1 MKSARK
7 LSAKVERL
15 SLLSGLVVGLGLF
28 AANHAL
34 AAEYYVATTGS
45 DSNPGTQ
52 ASPFAT
58 LTKGIS
64 SAGAGD
70 TVYIGGGTYY
80 PSGGFTFSKSGTS
93 DTNRIK
99 YWAVPGEKPVFDFSK
114 VNGSPEGFTVSGSW
128 LHFKGIEI
136 CNLPVNSGVI
146 GINNAH
152 DDIMELMNTHHTQ
165 ATGIFISHGSG
176 GHLFLNCDSHD
187 NYDPSS
193 AQGDGQNADGF
204 GVHYQAAG
212 DGTSTTIRGCR
223 AWWNS
228 DDGYDFI
235 NQEVPVTIENSW
247 SFGNGFSN
255 YGAGRPAAGNG
266 NGFKIGSSKTGIRHL
281 VQNNVAWGN
290 KANGFYANHSSG
302 GNTWY
307 NNTSFQNGTQFN
319 MLASTWSEP
328 NGGGTRTDGVTLT
341 GAKAHIL
348 RNNIGYPNKN
358 EYMDASYG
366 VDSQFNT
373 WDLNITP
380 AAKDFLSITDTSVG
394 GTGADIETTSLALGP
409 RQADGSLPNVDFMKL
424 AAGSQMIDKGTNV
437 GLPYVGAAPDLG
449 AYEYGATGGTP
460 TGGVTGAGGAT
471 GAAGATGTGGATGA
485 AGATGTGGATGSGG
499 KTGSGGITG
508 TGGATA
514 TGGATTATG
523 GKIGSGGATTVVGG
537 KTASSSAPGTGGTTG
552 AGGGTVLGGAPG
564 PGGNT
569 GAGGVM
575 ETGGTSGVVDTG
587 GTVET
592 GGAETGGSVATGGQV
607 ATGGVPGSA
616 GATAPVETGGA
627 VITGGTSQPGSAG
640 GTTGT
645 TEATGTS
652 GGCSCRIAG
661 RPATGSSGFALLGLL
676 VFALRFRK
684 RPGYNRKT
692 QP

>member
-7 LSAKVERL
+7 PSAKVERL
-15 SLLSGLVVGLGLF
+15 SLLSGLLFSLGLF
-28 AANHAL
+28 ATNHAL
-34 AAEYYVATTGS
+34 AADYYVATTGS

-58 LTKGIS
+58 LTKGVS

-114 VNGSPEGFTVSGSW
+114 VSGSPEGFTVTGSW

-152 DDIMELMNTHHTQ
+152 NDIMEMMNMHHTQ

-247 SFGNGFSN
+247 AFGNGFSN
-255 YGAGRPAAGNG
+255 YGAGRPADGNG

-319 MLASTWSEP
+319 MLASTWSAP

-341 GAKAHIL
+341 GAAAHIM
-348 RNNIGYPNKN
+348 RNNIAFPNKN
-358 EYMDASYG
+358 EYITGYG
-366 VDSQFNT
+366 VDTAFNS

-380 AAKDFLSITDTSVG
+380 AAKDFLSITDTTVG
-394 GTGADIETTSLALGP
+394 GTGQAIETSSLALGP
-409 RQADGSLPNVDFMKL
+409 RKADGSLPDVDFMKL
-424 AAGSQMIDKGTNV
+424 AAGSAMIDKGTDV
-437 GLPYVGAAPDLG
+437 KLPFVGAAPDLG

-460 TGGVTGAGGAT
+460 TGGATGAGGA
-471 GAAGATGTGGATGA
+471 A
-485 AGATGTGGATGSGG
+485 
-499 KTGSGGITG
+499 G

-514 TGGATTATG
+514 TGGKTGGGGVTAAGGQTGGGGATVATG
-523 GKIGSGGATTVVGG
+523 GKTGNGGATGGGGITTVAGG
-537 KTASSSAPGTGGTTG
+537 KTASSSASGFGGTTG

-564 PGGNT
+564 TGGDT
-569 GAGGVM
+569 GTGGVI
-575 ETGGTSGVVDTG
+575 ETGGTSGVVQPG
-587 GTVET
+587 GTVAL
-592 GGAETGGSVATGGQV
+592 GGAETGGSVATGGQL
-607 ATGGVPGSA
+607 AAGGVPGSA
-616 GATAPVETGGA
+616 GATAPVKTGGA
-627 VITGGTSQPGSAG
+627 MVTSETSQPGSTG
-640 GTTGT
+640 GTTASSI
-645 TEATGTS
+645 ATGTS

-661 RPATGSSGFALLGLL
+661 RQATAYQGFALLGLL
-676 VFALRFRK
+676 MVAIRLRR
-684 RPGYNRKT
+684 RR
-692 QP
+692 

>member
-7 LSAKVERL
+7 PSAKVERL
-15 SLLSGLVVGLGLF
+15 SLLSGLLFSLGLF
-28 AANHAL
+28 ATNHAL
-34 AAEYYVATTGS
+34 AADYYVATTGS

-58 LTKGIS
+58 LTKGVS

-114 VNGSPEGFTVSGSW
+114 VSGSPEGFTVTGSW

-152 DDIMELMNTHHTQ
+152 NDIMEMMNMHHTQ

-212 DGTSTTIRGCR
+212 DGTSTVIRGCR
-223 AWWNS
+223 SWWNS

-247 SFGNGFSN
+247 AFGNGFSN
-255 YGAGRPAAGNG
+255 YGAGRPADGNG

-319 MLASTWSEP
+319 MLASTWSAP

-341 GAKAHIL
+341 GAAAHIM
-348 RNNIGYPNKN
+348 RNNIAFPNKN
-358 EYMDASYG
+358 EYITGYG
-366 VDSQFNT
+366 VDTAFNS

-380 AAKDFLSITDTSVG
+380 AAKDFLSITDTTVG
-394 GTGADIETTSLALGP
+394 GTGQAIETSSLALGP
-409 RQADGSLPNVDFMKL
+409 RKADGSLPDVDFMKL
-424 AAGSQMIDKGTNV
+424 AAGSAMIDKGTDV
-437 GLPYVGAAPDLG
+437 KLPFVGAAPDLG

-460 TGGVTGAGGAT
+460 TGGASGAS
-471 GAAGATGTGGATGA
+471 GAA
-485 AGATGTGGATGSGG
+485 
-499 KTGSGGITG
+499 G

-514 TGGATTATG
+514 TGGKTGGGGVTAAGGQTGGGGATVATG
-523 GKIGSGGATTVVGG
+523 GKTGNGGATGGGGITTVAGG
-537 KTASSSAPGTGGTTG
+537 KTASSSASGLGGTTG

-564 PGGNT
+564 TGGDT
-569 GAGGVM
+569 GTGGVI
-575 ETGGTSGVVDTG
+575 ETGGTSGVVQPG
-587 GTVET
+587 GTVAL
-592 GGAETGGSVATGGQV
+592 GGAETGGSVATGGQL
-607 ATGGVPGSA
+607 AAGGVPGSA
-616 GATAPVETGGA
+616 GATAPVKTGGA
-627 VITGGTSQPGSAG
+627 MVTSETSQPGSTG
-640 GTTGT
+640 GTTASSI
-645 TEATGTS
+645 ATGTS

-661 RPATGSSGFALLGLL
+661 RQATAYQGFALLGLL
-676 VFALRFRK
+676 MVAIRLRR
-684 RPGYNRKT
+684 RR
-692 QP
+692 

>member
-1 MKSARK
+1 MKSSNYLTK
-7 LSAKVERL
+7 
-15 SLLSGLVVGLGLF
+15 SGQRNTFSFWLIVGLGFF
-28 AANHAL
+28 AAKNAF
-34 AAEYYVATTGS
+34 AAEYYVSTTGS

-58 LTKGIS
+58 LTKGVS

-114 VNGSPEGFTVSGSW
+114 VSGSPEAFTVSGSW

-152 DDIMELMNTHHTQ
+152 NDIMELMNMHHTQ
-165 ATGIFISHGSG
+165 ATGIFISHGTG

-247 SFGNGFSN
+247 AFGNGFSN
-255 YGAGRPAAGNG
+255 YGAGKPADGNG

-319 MLASTWSEP
+319 MLASTWSAP

-341 GAKAHIL
+341 GAAAHIM
-348 RNNIGYPNKN
+348 RNNLAFPNKN
-358 EYMDASYG
+358 DYITGYG
-366 VDSQFNT
+366 VDTQFNS

-380 AAKDFLSITDTSVG
+380 AAKDFLSITDPTVG
-394 GTGADIETTSLALGP
+394 GTGQALETTSPALGP

-424 AAGSQMIDKGTNV
+424 AAGSAMIDKGKDV
-437 GLPYVGAAPDLG
+437 GLPFVGAAPDLG
-449 AYEYGATGGTP
+449 AYEFGATGTA
-460 TGGVTGAGGAT
+460 GASGSGGAT
-471 GAAGATGTGGATGA
+471 GAGGSPGTGGAVGTGGATGTGAGGKIGTGGSTVVGGA
-485 AGATGTGGATGSGG
+485 AGTGGALAAGGTPGSGGTTLVGGRPATGGTTSVVGSGGAVGAGGAAVGTGGAT
-499 KTGSGGITG
+499 IA

-514 TGGATTATG
+514 NSGGAIALGGMIGTGGSPRTGGASTTSPA
-523 GKIGSGGATTVVGG
+523 A
-537 KTASSSAPGTGGTTG
+537 
-552 AGGGTVLGGAPG
+552 
-564 PGGNT
+564 
-569 GAGGVM
+569 
-575 ETGGTSGVVDTG
+575 TG
-587 GTVET
+587 GTV
-592 GGAETGGSVATGGQV
+592 AATGGSSGN
-607 ATGGVPGSA
+607 S
-616 GATAPVETGGA
+616 TAQ
-627 VITGGTSQPGSAG
+627 GTASSN
-640 GTTGT
+640 
-645 TEATGTS
+645 
-652 GGCSCRIAG
+652 GCSCRLAG
-661 RPATGSSGFALLGLL
+661 AETASHPGFALLALL
-676 VFALRFRK
+676 MFALRLRK
-684 RPGYNRKT
+684 RR
-692 QP
+692 

>member
-1 MKSARK
+1 MKSSNYLTK
-7 LSAKVERL
+7 
-15 SLLSGLVVGLGLF
+15 SGQRNTFSFWLIVGLGFF
-28 AANHAL
+28 AAKNAF
-34 AAEYYVATTGS
+34 AAEYYVSTTGS

-58 LTKGIS
+58 LTKGVS

-114 VNGSPEGFTVSGSW
+114 VNGSPEAFTVSGSW

-152 DDIMELMNTHHTQ
+152 NDIMELMNMHHTQ
-165 ATGIFISHGSG
+165 ATGIFISHGTG

-247 SFGNGFSN
+247 AFGNGFSN
-255 YGAGRPAAGNG
+255 YGAGKPADGNG

-319 MLASTWSEP
+319 MLASTWSAP

-341 GAKAHIL
+341 GAAAHIM
-348 RNNIGYPNKN
+348 RNNLAFPNKN
-358 EYMDASYG
+358 DYITGYG
-366 VDSQFNT
+366 VDTQFNS

-380 AAKDFLSITDTSVG
+380 AAKDFLSITDPTVG
-394 GTGADIETTSLALGP
+394 GTGQALETTSPALGP

-424 AAGSQMIDKGTNV
+424 AAGSAMIDKGKDV
-437 GLPYVGAAPDLG
+437 GLPFVGAAPDLG
-449 AYEYGATGGTP
+449 AYEFGATGTA
-460 TGGVTGAGGAT
+460 GASGSGGAT
-471 GAAGATGTGGATGA
+471 GAGGSPGTGGAVGTGGATGTGAGGKIGTGGSTVVGGA
-485 AGATGTGGATGSGG
+485 AGTGGALAAGGTPDSGGTTLVGGRPATGGTTSVVGSGGAVGAGGAAVGTGGAT
-499 KTGSGGITG
+499 IA

-514 TGGATTATG
+514 NSGGAIALGGMIGTGGSPITGGASTTSPA
-523 GKIGSGGATTVVGG
+523 A
-537 KTASSSAPGTGGTTG
+537 
-552 AGGGTVLGGAPG
+552 
-564 PGGNT
+564 
-569 GAGGVM
+569 
-575 ETGGTSGVVDTG
+575 TG
-587 GTVET
+587 GTV
-592 GGAETGGSVATGGQV
+592 AATGGSSGN
-607 ATGGVPGSA
+607 S
-616 GATAPVETGGA
+616 TAQ
-627 VITGGTSQPGSAG
+627 GTASSN
-640 GTTGT
+640 
-645 TEATGTS
+645 
-652 GGCSCRIAG
+652 GCSCRLAG
-661 RPATGSSGFALLGLL
+661 AETASHPGFALLALL
-676 VFALRFRK
+676 MFALRLRK
-684 RPGYNRKT
+684 RR
-692 QP
+692 

>member
-7 LSAKVERL
+7 LSAKL
-15 SLLSGLVVGLGLF
+15 
-28 AANHAL
+28 
-34 AAEYYVATTGS
+34 S
-45 DSNPGTQ
+45 DSRCCLVLWSAW
-52 ASPFAT
+52 ASSPPPCAGRGVLRGHHGQRFESWHPSQPFCHPDQ
-58 LTKGIS
+58 
-64 SAGAGD
+64 GD
-70 TVYIGGGTYY
+70 QLGGGWRHGLHRRRNLLPQRRLHILEERNLGYQ
-80 PSGGFTFSKSGTS
+80 PHQVLGRSGRETG
-93 DTNRIK
+93 
-99 YWAVPGEKPVFDFSK
+99 FDFSK

-341 GAKAHIL
+341 G
-348 RNNIGYPNKN
+348 R
-358 EYMDASYG
+358 
-366 VDSQFNT
+366 
-373 WDLNITP
+373 
-380 AAKDFLSITDTSVG
+380 
-394 GTGADIETTSLALGP
+394 
-409 RQADGSLPNVDFMKL
+409 R
-424 AAGSQMIDKGTNV
+424 
-437 GLPYVGAAPDLG
+437 
-449 AYEYGATGGTP
+449 P
-460 TGGVTGAGGAT
+460 T
-471 GAAGATGTGGATGA
+471 
-485 AGATGTGGATGSGG
+485 
-499 KTGSGGITG
+499 
-508 TGGATA
+508 
-514 TGGATTATG
+514 
-523 GKIGSGGATTVVGG
+523 
-537 KTASSSAPGTGGTTG
+537 
-552 AGGGTVLGGAPG
+552 
-564 PGGNT
+564 
-569 GAGGVM
+569 
-575 ETGGTSGVVDTG
+575 
-587 GTVET
+587 
-592 GGAETGGSVATGGQV
+592 
-607 ATGGVPGSA
+607 
-616 GATAPVETGGA
+616 
-627 VITGGTSQPGSAG
+627 
-640 GTTGT
+640 
-645 TEATGTS
+645 
-652 GGCSCRIAG
+652 
-661 RPATGSSGFALLGLL
+661 
-676 VFALRFRK
+676 
-684 RPGYNRKT
+684 Y
-692 QP
+692 

>member
-7 LSAKVERL
+7 LPTKADRL
-15 SLLSGLVVGLGLF
+15 SLLFGLVVGLGLF

-58 LTKGIS
+58 LTKGAS
-64 SAGAGD
+64 TAGAGD
-70 TVYIGGGTYY
+70 TVYIRGGTYY
-80 PSGGFTFSKSGTS
+80 PGGGFTFSKSGTS

-99 YWAVPGEKPVFDFSK
+99 YWAYQGEKPVFDFSK
-114 VNGSPEGFTVSGSW
+114 TSGHPNGFSVNGSW

-136 CNLPVNSGVI
+136 CNLTEDTSAINAIVI
-146 GINNAH
+146 SNASN
-152 DDIMELMNTHHTQ
+152 DIMELMNTHHN
-165 ATGIFISHGSG
+165 AGSGIFISHGSG

-187 NYDPSS
+187 NYDPTS

-235 NQEVPVTIENSW
+235 NQEFPVTIENSW
-247 SFGNGFSN
+247 AFGSGFSN
-255 YGAGRPAAGNG
+255 YGAGRPADGNG

-281 VQNNVAWGN
+281 VQNNVAWGC
-290 KANGFYANHSSG
+290 KAAGFYANHSSG

-328 NGGGTRTDGVTLT
+328 NGGGTRTDGVHLT
-341 GAKAHIL
+341 GAKAHIM
-348 RNNIGYPNKN
+348 RNNIAFPNKN
-358 EYMDASYG
+358 EYITGYD
-366 VDSQFNT
+366 VDTQFNS

-380 AAKDFLSITDTSVG
+380 AAKDFLSITDPSVS
-394 GTGADIETTSLALGP
+394 GTGQSVETTSPVLGP

-424 AAGSQMIDKGTNV
+424 AAGSAMIDKGTDV
-437 GLPYVGAAPDLG
+437 KLPFVGAAPDLG

-460 TGGVTGAGGAT
+460 TGGVTGA
-471 GAAGATGTGGATGA
+471 

-499 KTGSGGITG
+499 KTGSGGATVNGGTTSSGGATG
-508 TGGATA
+508 TGGKAGS
-514 TGGATTATG
+514 GGATTATG
-523 GKIGSGGATTVVGG
+523 GKTG
-537 KTASSSAPGTGGTTG
+537 SSSAPGTGGTPG
-552 AGGGTVLGGAPG
+552 AAGGTVLGGAPG
-564 PGGNT
+564 TGGNT
-569 GAGGVM
+569 GAGGVT
-575 ETGGTSGVVDTG
+575 ETGGTSGVVGSGGTVASGGTETGGLVDTG
-587 GTVET
+587 G
-592 GGAETGGSVATGGQV
+592 QI

-616 GATAPVETGGA
+616 GATAPVETGGN
-627 VITGGTSQPGSAG
+627 VVTGGTPQPGSTG
-640 GTTGT
+640 GTTT
-645 TEATGTS
+645 STGAARTS
-652 GGCSCRIAG
+652 GGSCRIAG
-661 RPATGSSGFALLGLL
+661 RQATGYPGFALLGLL
-676 VFALRFRK
+676 MFALRLRK
-684 RPGYNRKT
+684 RR
-692 QP
+692 